1 VTRKPREKAAI
12 LNPDTP
18 KLDLRNPSH
27 DKLITKLAIMLGKG
41 RVARQILHHLC
52 LLALLLSSLCLA
64 FSNSSSVGSE
74 LLAFESHLDIMDER
88 MELNLSFLSA
98 LRCEMAKSR
107 SSSSLFF
114 VFLSMFCTDQLQ
126 VNGHKMCDLRSD
138 ERMFECYEGK
148 TYFTP
153 LSNGFVGG
161 SISEIFLAHL
171 VYALVD
177 FSSPATGK
185 DSEYIYTRY

>member
-1 VTRKPREKAAI
+1 VTRKLQERADI
-12 LNPDTP
+12 LN
-18 KLDLRNPSH
+18 LDLQNPFAKSH
-27 DKLITKLAIMLGKG
+27 DKLITKLAIMLGTG
-41 RVARQILHHLC
+41 RVAKKILHHVC

-98 LRCEMAKSR
+98 LRCEMAKIR

-114 VFLSMFCTDQLQ
+114 FFLSVFNTDQLQ
-126 VNGHKMCDLRSD
+126 ASGHKMCNRRGDKR
-138 ERMFECYEGK
+138 ECYERK
-148 TYFTP
+148 TYFTL